1 MFCHCV
7 FQLHIN
13 MKFLSTI
20 LILSC
25 IPLIQCWSCGEGKI
39 TEGLA
44 WIIALPTETKSG
56 FRFLAKCWLLYTGI
70 NKCCEDHDRRYDNF
84 CSGIGSIP
92 LKTADFLFERCLEN
106 TNNRLRVYILIIT
119 SFLFQICTICCKAF
133 VYCSNPIEFLV
144 EKNYQ

>member
-1 MFCHCV
+1 
-7 FQLHIN
+7 

-44 WIIALPTETKSG
+44 WIIALPTETKS
-56 FRFLAKCWLLYTGI
+56 I

-106 TNNRLRVYILIIT
+106 TNNRYARFVVKPLFTAAIQLNSWWKKIT
-119 SFLFQICTICCKAF
+119 NNFC
-133 VYCSNPIEFLV
+133 
-144 EKNYQ
+144 